1 MRKKLFVFCFVLFC
15 FLATLTA
22 LPTLQS
28 ALPDLDDDAIQMLLN
43 GEIISAK
50 TLSGGTVTQ
59 LAPIGSKAFQQAL
72 GAEKKENSFSIAAV
86 SYIPY
91 PDSLKDLDT
100 NQRQLVVFNKIRALS
115 TQVGITYISH
125 RAGDKPKV
133 LIEKCWYME
142 DEKNLNVH
150 LEDPVVSEFPLHAES
165 YVYQKDSSFGG
176 NRYHHI
182 FTNSEQEIFV
192 EIRNVST
199 LKVFNL
205 FTAVPKDKLAM
216 SMATYQ
222 LDKGLLVF
230 SLSTI
235 EDKDPQI
242 NILGYVVDLPSAFKR
257 RITALQQW
265 LEAQLYAEDTK

>member
-1 MRKKLFVFCFVLFC
+1 MQKKLLGICFFLFC
-15 FLATLTA
+15 LLATLTA

-28 ALPDLDDDAIQMLLN
+28 ALPDLDEKTLQMLLE

-50 TLSGGTVTQ
+50 TLNGGTVKQ
-59 LAPIGSKAFQQAL
+59 LAPVGSKAYQQAFE
-72 GAEKKENSFSIAAV
+72 AEAKENSFSIAAV

-91 PDSLKDLDT
+91 PDNLKDLDS
-100 NQRQLVVFNKIRALS
+100 NQRQLVVFNKLRALS

-133 LIEKCWYME
+133 LIEKCYYME
-142 DEKNLNVH
+142 DDKNLNVH
-150 LEDPVVSEFPLHAES
+150 LADPVVTEFPLHAES
-165 YVYQKDSSFGG
+165 YVYQKDSTFGG

-182 FTNSEQEIFV
+182 YTNSEQEIFV
-192 EIRNVST
+192 EIKNVST

-205 FTAVPKDKLAM
+205 ITAVPKDKLAM

-222 LDKGLLVF
+222 LDKGLLIF

-235 EDKDPQI
+235 DDKDPEI
-242 NILGYVVDLPSAFKR
+242 NILGYVVDLPSAFRR

-265 LEAQLYAEDTK
+265 FWEQLNAETK